1 MNTKKQPQ
9 GDMEALEQRVL
20 ARPGAP
26 ERVAEIANE
35 LRLAVALTALRNQAG
50 MSQRDVAALLG
61 VSQARVASIEK
72 SRNVTV
78 EVLEKYVQAVGGQ
91 LEITARRGGKRL
103 PLLSAPPKSPRLA
116 G

>member
-1 MNTKKQPQ
+1 MTDNKRVP
-9 GDMEALEQRVL
+9 GGMDALEKRVL
-20 ARPGAP
+20 SRPGAA

-35 LRLAVALTALRNQAG
+35 LRLAVALTKLREQAG
-50 MSQRDVAALLG
+50 LSQRDVAALLG
-61 VSQARVASIEK
+61 ISQARVASIEK

-78 EVLEKYVQAVGGQ
+78 DVLDRYVQAVGGQ

-103 PLLSAPPKSPRLA
+103 PLLTTASSRVHLA

>member
-1 MNTKKQPQ
+1 MSPRRPTPS
-9 GDMEALEQRVL
+9 GMEALEARVL
-20 ARPGAP
+20 AKPGAAA
-26 ERVAEIANE
+26 RVAEIANE
-35 LRLAVALTALRNQAG
+35 FRLAVALTALREQAG

-61 VSQARVASIEK
+61 VSQARVQSIEK

-103 PLLSAPPKSPRLA
+103 PLLTPAPASGKLA